1 MKDDCLLGNDF
12 LLAINFEEG
21 FASFFGIPS
30 QREKENS
37 FCSRIMRESDRVPQF
52 LKKLFKERETQ
63 DLNEK
68 ERFANFLNEFWDV
81 FSEEI
86 TAGNHKVEHKDK
98 RFLSN
103 RTNSSPHTFS
113 FAGRS

>member
-52 LKKLFKERETQ
+52 LKKLFEKETQ
-63 DLNEK
+63 ELGMRNKRDGLLNF
-68 ERFANFLNEFWDV
+68 RLNFRMYSL
-81 FSEEI
+81 
-86 TAGNHKVEHKDK
+86 
-98 RFLSN
+98 
-103 RTNSSPHTFS
+103 
-113 FAGRS
+113 